1 MPRLST
7 LSNPTGLKDIDKKAV
22 EIVIHDQAGAAS
34 YSLAR
39 LDLTGSTLPLESHV
53 IVISRRG
60 NAELRT
66 DHGSI
71 GDWNK
76 AFIDASEL
84 GSDGVWMFRVLIAL
98 PGSAKLLAA
107 IENIRPKGLGNS
119 ESLIALEPA
128 DDLGH
133 VPWEFIVLELD
144 GRGVIRFNREI
155 YANSGAV
162 EADTRFA
169 CLVFPEAIRQLAAW
183 HTQQVEGTLAEAQWE
198 PFKAWLTMH
207 GITSEPMVSDSP
219 EEKDRWCRSVVSAF
233 CARNRLSDV
242 LRGQMAIGDDE

>member
-22 EIVIHDQAGAAS
+22 EIVIDDQAGSAS
-34 YSLAR
+34 YSLVR
-39 LDLTGSTLPLESHV
+39 LDLADISLPLDSHV

-66 DHGSI
+66 DHGPI
-71 GDWNK
+71 TDWSK
-76 AFIDASEL
+76 AFVDASEL

-169 CLVFPEAIRQLAAW
+169 CLVFPEAVRQLAAW
-183 HTQQVEGTLAEAQWE
+183 HTQTDALAEPQWE

-207 GITSEPMVSDSP
+207 GITSEPTDSESP
-219 EEKDRWCRSVVSAF
+219 EDKDKWCRSVVSAF

-242 LRGQMAIGDDE
+242 LRGQMTIGDDE

>member
-7 LSNPTGLKDIDKKAV
+7 LSNPTGLKDLDKKAV
-22 EIVIHDQAGAAS
+22 EIVIDDQAGAAS
-34 YSLAR
+34 YSLVR
-39 LDLTGSTLPLESHV
+39 LDLTDVSLPFDSHV

-66 DHGSI
+66 DHGPI
-71 GDWNK
+71 NDWNK
-76 AFIDASEL
+76 AFVDASEL
-84 GSDGVWMFRVLIAL
+84 GSDGVWMFRVLITL

-107 IENIRPKGLGNS
+107 VENIRPKGLGNS

-133 VPWEFIVLELD
+133 VPWEFIVLEQD

-169 CLVFPEAIRQLAAW
+169 CLVFPEAVRQLAAW
-183 HTQQVEGTLAEAQWE
+183 HTQADGALAETQWE

-207 GITSEPMVSDSP
+207 GITSEPMDSDPP
-219 EEKDRWCRSVVSAF
+219 EEKDKWCRSVVSAF

>member
-22 EIVIHDQAGAAS
+22 EIVINDLAGAAS
-34 YSLAR
+34 YSLVR
-39 LDLTGSTLPLESHV
+39 LDLAGVSLPLDSHV

-66 DHGSI
+66 DHGPI
-71 GDWNK
+71 TDWNK
-76 AFIDASEL
+76 AFVDASEL

-98 PGSAKLLAA
+98 PGSAKLLAS

-155 YANSGAV
+155 S
-162 EADTRFA
+162 
-169 CLVFPEAIRQLAAW
+169 AIL
-183 HTQQVEGTLAEAQWE
+183 QVILI
-198 PFKAWLTMH
+198 L
-207 GITSEPMVSDSP
+207 
-219 EEKDRWCRSVVSAF
+219 
-233 CARNRLSDV
+233 
-242 LRGQMAIGDDE
+242 